1 VIKIDWN
8 PVPHAGPVP
17 INWYG
22 LTFALGF
29 IVGGWL
35 VWRWA
40 AHLPALRAHL
50 EPLML
55 WIAAGA
61 VLGSRLYY
69 VVQNDASQY
78 FLHPWR
84 ILAVWQGGLA
94 YFGGL
99 FGALAAAVLYL
110 RRQRMSFWQ
119 VADVFAPAI
128 AIGSA
133 IGRISCGLDGMD
145 YGTPTRLPWGFVYT
159 NPNSYAPV
167 DGIARHPDQFY
178 ELLADLLI
186 AWLLL
191 KLRGKVP
198 DGVLFLSYLL
208 MFGTMRFLVFF
219 VRGNVPVV
227 AFGLKNAQW
236 TALAIL
242 AAALP
247 LLLWKWKAGRRRPA
261 PASCGAP
268 AAAER

>member
-1 VIKIDWN
+1 M
-8 PVPHAGPVP
+8 PHLGPVP

-22 LTFALGF
+22 LTFAVAF
-29 IVGGWL
+29 VVGPWL
-35 VWRWA
+35 VWRWSA
-40 AHLPALRAHL
+40 NFPELRTKL

-55 WIAAGA
+55 WIVGGT
-61 VLGSRLYY
+61 VLGARLYY
-69 VVQNDASQY
+69 VAQNDTMQY
-78 FLHPWR
+78 LSHPWQ

-99 FGALAAAVLYL
+99 FGAIAAAIIYL
-110 RRQRMSFWQ
+110 HRQRISFWR

-145 YGTPTRLPWGFVYT
+145 YGTPTKLPWGFVYT

-167 DGIARHPDQFY
+167 DGIPRHPDQFY
-178 ELLADLLI
+178 ELLGDLLI
-186 AWLLL
+186 AWVLL

-198 DGVLFLSYLL
+198 NGALFLLYLL
-208 MFGTMRFLVFF
+208 LFSVLRFFVFF
-219 VRGNVPVV
+219 VRGSAPVV

-247 LLLWKWKAGRRRPA
+247 LLAWKLRGNRSAVGIAVR
-261 PASCGAP
+261 
-268 AAAER
+268 